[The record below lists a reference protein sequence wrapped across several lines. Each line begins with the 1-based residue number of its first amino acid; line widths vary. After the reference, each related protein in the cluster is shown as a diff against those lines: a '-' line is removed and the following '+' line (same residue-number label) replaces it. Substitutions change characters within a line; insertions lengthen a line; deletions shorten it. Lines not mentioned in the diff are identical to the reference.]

1 LKDRRRRPSTP
12 WFFWLLSVPDARL
25 DWLAR
30 KIRRSL
36 DEPVIHAGQS
46 SAITKRQHATTT
58 NWANNNRLSFPVA
71 CCPLSPMTSI
81 VELFPKCR
89 KLAYDARQQL
99 ALTAAAT
106 THGNHSSSVS
116 ELHLVLEELN
126 RQLDSMDDLVGRETP
141 AQRTVWKRKIAELRQ
156 ESATLSAAATA
167 TAASSCRS
175 RAGRSGGGTTTTS
188 TLYQTEREELLHRR
202 RKRLD
207 DEGELQSLAA
217 ESQSLATSQNMVLD
231 ILSSGSASLQELQQ
245 QRQRLRGVTRV
256 VADIGS
262 ALGLS
267 QATMRII
274 ERRDI
279 TDAYFVAA
287 GMVVTLIVLY
297 LTWF

>member
-1 LKDRRRRPSTP
+1 
-12 WFFWLLSVPDARL
+12 LSVPDARL

-46 SAITKRQHATTT
+46 SAITKRQATTTTT
-58 NWANNNRLSFPVA
+58 NWANNRLSFPVS

-99 ALTAAAT
+99 ALTAAAAA
-106 THGNHSSSVS
+106 THGNHSSSVI

-167 TAASSCRS
+167 TAASSRRS
-175 RAGRSGGGTTTTS
+175 RAGRSGGGTTTTTS